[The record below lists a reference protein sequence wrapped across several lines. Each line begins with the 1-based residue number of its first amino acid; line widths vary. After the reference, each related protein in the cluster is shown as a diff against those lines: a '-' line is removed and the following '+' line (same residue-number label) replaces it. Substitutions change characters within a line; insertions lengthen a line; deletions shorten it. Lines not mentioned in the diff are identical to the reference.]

1 MSPKTAPG
9 PTAWLRSRFATL
21 RHYHRVAEVG
31 EIARRYFAMNA
42 FDGVLTTLGVLV
54 GSYLGHAHSAHQV
67 VAVGLGA
74 AVAMGISGFYGSYLI
89 ERAERDRSLRELED
103 VTLSSLEDSDI
114 AAASTYATIVIACVD
129 GVSPFIAAALVLAP
143 FLVGFTSLHSAYVAG
158 VVDRL
163 RRALRARRVPRSR
176 LAPAPGVVGHE
187 AGGGRRPVPGPERAP
202 RLGPALRAP

>member
-9 PTAWLRSRFATL
+9 PAAWLRSRIETL

-54 GSYLGHAHSAHQV
+54 GSYLGHAHSSHQV
-67 VAVGLGA
+67 VAVGLAA

-143 FLVGFTSLHSAYVAG
+143 FLVGFSSLHSAYIAGVAIAFVELFALGIFLGRVSRQRLLWSGMKLAVAG
-158 VVDRL
+158 VLCLVLSALLDYGL
-163 RRALRARRVPRSR
+163 R
-176 LAPAPGVVGHE
+176 
-187 AGGGRRPVPGPERAP
+187 
-202 RLGPALRAP
+202 

>member
-1 MSPKTAPG
+1 MSPVTASG
-9 PTAWLRSRFATL
+9 LAGWLRGKIATL

-54 GSYLGHAHSAHQV
+54 GSYIGRVHSAHQV
-67 VAVGLGA
+67 IAVGLGA

-114 AAASTYATIVIACVD
+114 AAASTYATIVIALRRRHLAVRRR
-129 GVSPFIAAALVLAP
+129 GARAAALLP
-143 FLVGFTSLHSAYVAG
+143 G
-158 VVDRL
+158 R
-163 RRALRARRVPRSR
+163 RRASTRPTSWAWSSPSSSSSCSACSWAACRAS
-176 LAPAPGVVGHE
+176 A
-187 AGGGRRPVPGPERAP
+187 
-202 RLGPALRAP
+202 

>member
-1 MSPKTAPG
+1 MSPSIAPG
-9 PTAWLRSRFATL
+9 ATGWLRDKVATL

-54 GSYLGHAHSAHQV
+54 GSYIGRAHSAHQV
-67 VAVGLGA
+67 IAVGLGA

-129 GVSPFIAAALVLAP
+129 GVSPFVAAAFVLLP
-143 FLVGFTSLHSAYVAG
+143 FFIISLNAAYVVGVIVAFVELFALGLFLGRVSRQRLIWSGMKLAVAG
-158 VVDRL
+158 VLCLALSALLDWGL
-163 RRALRARRVPRSR
+163 R
-176 LAPAPGVVGHE
+176 
-187 AGGGRRPVPGPERAP
+187 
-202 RLGPALRAP
+202 

>member
-1 MSPKTAPG
+1 MTAPG
-9 PTAWLRSRFATL
+9 PGGWLAGKIATL

-54 GSYLGHAHSAHQV
+54 GSYVGHVHTAHQV

-74 AVAMGISGFYGSYLI
+74 AVAMGVSGFYGTYLI

-114 AAASTYATIVIACVD
+114 AAASTYATVVIALVD
-129 GVSPFIAAALVLAP
+129 GVSPFVAATLVLLP
-143 FLVGFTSLHSAYVAG
+143 FFGGLMAVHTAYIAGVVIAFVELFLLGLFLGRVSRQRLVWSGAKLAVAG
-158 VVDRL
+158 VLCLALSALLDYGL
-163 RRALRARRVPRSR
+163 R
-176 LAPAPGVVGHE
+176 
-187 AGGGRRPVPGPERAP
+187 
-202 RLGPALRAP
+202 

>member
-89 ERAERDRSLRELED
+89 ERAERDRSLRELEG

-143 FLVGFTSLHSAYVAG
+143 FLVGFTSLNSAYVAG
-158 VVDRL
+158 VAIAFVELFALGVFLGRVSRQRL
-163 RRALRARRVPRSR
+163 VWSGMKLAVAGVLCLVLSAL
-176 LAPAPGVVGHE
+176 LDWGLH
-187 AGGGRRPVPGPERAP
+187 
-202 RLGPALRAP
+202 

>member
-9 PTAWLRSRFATL
+9 PAAWLRSRIETL

-31 EIARRYFAMNA
+31 KIARRYFAMNA

-74 AVAMGISGFYGSYLI
+74 AVAMGVSGFYGSYLI

-129 GVSPFIAAALVLAP
+129 GVSPFVAAGLVLAP
-143 FLVGFTSLHSAYVAG
+143 FLVGFTSLHSAYIAGVAIAFAELFALGIFLGRVSRQRLVWSGMKLAVAG
-158 VVDRL
+158 VLCLVLSALLDYGL
-163 RRALRARRVPRSR
+163 R
-176 LAPAPGVVGHE
+176 
-187 AGGGRRPVPGPERAP
+187 
-202 RLGPALRAP
+202 

>member
-1 MSPKTAPG
+1 MTASG
-9 PTAWLRSRFATL
+9 PAGWLRRTLATL
-21 RHYHRVAEVG
+21 RHYHRVADVG

-54 GSYLGHAHSAHQV
+54 GSYIGHAHSAHQV

-114 AAASTYATIVIACVD
+114 AAASTYATIVIALVD
-129 GVSPFIAAALVLAP
+129 GVSPFLAAVLVLLP
-143 FLVGFTSLHSAYVAG
+143 FLGGLMSMSAAYVTGVVIAFVELFLLGLFLGRVSRQRLVWSGVKLAVAG
-158 VVDRL
+158 VLCLALSALLDYGL
-163 RRALRARRVPRSR
+163 R
-176 LAPAPGVVGHE
+176 
-187 AGGGRRPVPGPERAP
+187 
-202 RLGPALRAP
+202 

>member
-1 MSPKTAPG
+1 
-9 PTAWLRSRFATL
+9 
-21 RHYHRVAEVG
+21 
-31 EIARRYFAMNA
+31 YFAMNA

-54 GSYLGHAHSAHQV
+54 GSYLGHAHSSHQV
-67 VAVGLGA
+67 VAVGLAA

-143 FLVGFTSLHSAYVAG
+143 FLVGFTSLHSAYIAFVELFALGIFLGRVSRQRLVWSGMKLAVAG
-158 VVDRL
+158 VLCLVLSALLDYGL
-163 RRALRARRVPRSR
+163 R
-176 LAPAPGVVGHE
+176 
-187 AGGGRRPVPGPERAP
+187 
-202 RLGPALRAP
+202 

>member
-9 PTAWLRSRFATL
+9 PTAWLRSRFETL

-31 EIARRYFAMNA
+31 QIARRYFAMNA
-42 FDGVLTTLGVLV
+42 FDGVLTTMGVLV
-54 GSYLGHAHSAHQV
+54 GSYVGHVHSAHQV

-74 AVAMGISGFYGSYLI
+74 AVAMGVSGFYGSYLI

-143 FLVGFTSLHSAYVAG
+143 FLVGSLSLHSAYIAGMAIAFVELFALGVFLGRVSRQRLVWSGMKLAVAG
-158 VVDRL
+158 VLCLVLSALLDYGL
-163 RRALRARRVPRSR
+163 R
-176 LAPAPGVVGHE
+176 
-187 AGGGRRPVPGPERAP
+187 
-202 RLGPALRAP
+202 